1 MDFELIMFLLLL
13 VTGGV
18 WLLDRFALASRR
30 ASGVAEPWW
39 VDYAKSFFPV
49 ILVVFFI
56 RSFLIEPFKIPSG
69 SMIPTLQVGDFI
81 LVNKFTYGVRLP
93 IINKTFIPINT
104 PQRGDVMVFRYPEN
118 PTLDYIKRVV
128 GLPGDT
134 VEYRNKRLWI
144 NGVEQTQQADG
155 EYNYVESGLNFVHTE
170 KRVETLGNHKHPI
183 LINPDTPT
191 LHLSAVAEFSGREN
205 CSYDEEMVR
214 CKVPEGGYFMM
225 GDNRDNSRDS
235 RYWGFVPDKDI
246 VGTAFF
252 IWMNFSDLKRA
263 GQLIN

>member
-18 WLLDRFALASRR
+18 WLLDRFALAARR
-30 ASGVAEPWW
+30 GNGVPEPWW

-93 IINKTFIPINT
+93 IINKTIIPISN

-134 VEYRNKRLWI
+134 VEYRNKKLWI
-144 NGVEQTQQADG
+144 NGVEQVQQADG

-170 KRVETLGNHKHPI
+170 KRLETLGSRKHSI
-183 LINPDTPT
+183 LINPDMPT

-235 RYWGFVPDKDI
+235 RYWGFVPDQDI
-246 VGTAFF
+246 VGKAFF

-263 GQLIN
+263 GLLIN